1 MFNITPLPPTPKG
14 YNPSLFYNQPFTFF
28 SSDKNKV
35 CCYFCTKN
43 YSYNSFAHHICTR
56 PRCFNCARFNKRTC
70 SYYAKDKFC
79 LEKKNT
85 DKYCQKCSKTFSSD
99 DCFVYHQKYA
109 CKIFSKCKICN
120 KYFRKSTGHQCGFFY
135 CRVCYSF
142 HKSDNKTCF
151 VRPNISF
158 KKNES
163 NYFFLDINLKDEIP
177 LYIALT
183 NIKDFTLLYKYPSSM
198 SKYLEYSVFKEI
210 IYKDTTNVIFE
221 FCKFLFDESKKHKG
235 MTILASDNTIQYL
248 LYFLRE
254 FEKFFV
260 NLSNFTI
267 QNITFK
273 NVGLFLNL
281 PHTQIANKIKLN
293 PCLARIPNQINEN
306 WSKNELYDFKSEDF
320 CLMSLFG
327 NSQADCEKFI
337 NGLQSVSNFVDKKS
351 YYGK

>member
-1 MFNITPLPPTPKG
+1 M
-14 YNPSLFYNQPFTFF
+14 
-28 SSDKNKV
+28 
-35 CCYFCTKN
+35 
-43 YSYNSFAHHICTR
+43 
-56 PRCFNCARFNKRTC
+56 
-70 SYYAKDKFC
+70 
-79 LEKKNT
+79 
-85 DKYCQKCSKTFSSD
+85 
-99 DCFVYHQKYA
+99 
-109 CKIFSKCKICN
+109 
-120 KYFRKSTGHQCGFFY
+120 
-135 CRVCYSF
+135 
-142 HKSDNKTCF
+142 
-151 VRPNISF
+151 
-158 KKNES
+158 
-163 NYFFLDINLKDEIP
+163 
-177 LYIALT
+177 T

-337 NGLQSVSNFVDKKS
+337 NGLQSVSSFVDKKS

>member
-1 MFNITPLPPTPKG
+1 MLNITPPQRAVIHPFFIINLLP
-14 YNPSLFYNQPFTFF
+14 F
-28 SSDKNKV
+28 SALTRIKFAAIFVQKIILIIVLLTIFVQGLDVLIVLDLTREHVHIMQK
-35 CCYFCTKN
+35 T
-43 YSYNSFAHHICTR
+43 NSVWR
-56 PRCFNCARFNKRTC
+56 
-70 SYYAKDKFC
+70 
-79 LEKKNT
+79 KKNT